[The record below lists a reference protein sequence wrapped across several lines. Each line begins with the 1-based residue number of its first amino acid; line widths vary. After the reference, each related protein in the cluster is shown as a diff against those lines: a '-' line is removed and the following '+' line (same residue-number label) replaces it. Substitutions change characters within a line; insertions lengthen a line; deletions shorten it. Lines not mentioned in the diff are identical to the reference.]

1 MVLKNLKLLKED
13 MELKEWII
21 SSFLF
26 SYNDSDYVVLV
37 KRFTIELPKR
47 HKYALVRLVFLDS
60 NNINRILELEANSR
74 EFLIGDEGMV
84 SITKFMDYF
93 GIKYQN
99 KLFDFMRYFYKCI
112 SRFIPTKVRENLENI
127 EKKCLLNSL
136 NVFNNNEAEKIYP
149 LSIKRNSGNGQRS
162 IYNDNKTRIL
172 NPSLYKLVCEDKNIS
187 FCYTNDI
194 NRQKTNEEILENFNN
209 DY

>member
-1 MVLKNLKLLKED
+1 MILQNLKLLKED
-13 MELKEWII
+13 MELKDWII

-26 SYNDSDYVVLV
+26 SYNGSDYVVLV

-47 HKYALVRLVFLDS
+47 NKYALVRLIFLDS
-60 NNINRILELEANSR
+60 DDTNRILELEANSK

-84 SITKFMDYF
+84 SITEFRDYF
-93 GIKYQN
+93 GIKYQD
-99 KLFDFMRYFYKCI
+99 KLFDFMGYFYEYI

-127 EKKCLLNSL
+127 ERNCLLNSL
-136 NVFNNNEAEKIYP
+136 NGFNNDEAGKIYP
-149 LSIKRNSGNGQRS
+149 LSIKRNSDNGQRS

-194 NRQKTNEEILENFNN
+194 NRRKTNEEILDNFNN